1 LSNYGTMV
9 DPLLEELELD
19 YEGLRVTAL
28 GGGHG
33 LARALLAVQEYADV
47 ITAVVSVA
55 DDGGSS
61 GRLAPA
67 LGIPPPGDCRRALL
81 ALSPPGSV
89 WYRLM
94 EHRFDAGDVAGHSLG
109 NLVLAAFAERAG
121 GLEEALNTMG
131 RLLGARG
138 AVVPAAPLPL
148 GLEAVIDGERV
159 EGQVAI
165 ALSRGSI
172 EELWLSPREAEAT
185 RAATDA
191 IASADQIIIGPGSL
205 YTSLIAD
212 LKVPGLAEAVN
223 ASGAGLS
230 YVCNLTTQDGETL
243 GMDALAHVEALV
255 EHTGMRIP
263 DAVVAHQGRLQVP
276 EGLEPVKVDREAL
289 ESLGCRLETADLA
302 DPASDW
308 PQHDPTRLGAVLR
321 RLA

>member
-1 LSNYGTMV
+1 LTNSGTMV
-9 DPLLEELELD
+9 DPLLEELGLD
-19 YEGLRVTAL
+19 YEGLRVVAL

-61 GRLAPA
+61 GRLSPA
-67 LGIPPPGDCRRALL
+67 LGMPPPGDCRRALL
-81 ALSPPGSV
+81 ALSPPGSF

-109 NLVLAAFAERAG
+109 NLVLAALTERSG
-121 GLEEALNTMG
+121 GLEEALATAG
-131 RLLGARG
+131 RFLGARG
-138 AVVPAAPLPL
+138 AVVPAAAVPLS
-148 GLEAVIDGERV
+148 LEATIDGVLV
-159 EGQVAI
+159 EGQVAVAI
-165 ALSRGSI
+165 SRGTI
-172 EELWLSPREAEAT
+172 EELHLRPREAGAT

-191 IASADQIIIGPGSL
+191 IASADQIVIGPGSL

-212 LKVPGLAEAVN
+212 LKVPGLAEAIN
-223 ASGAGLS
+223 ASEGKLS

-243 GMDALAHVEALV
+243 GMDALAHLDALV
-255 EHTGMRIP
+255 EHTGLRMP
-263 DAVVAHQGRLQVP
+263 DAIVAHDGRLEVP
-276 EGLEPVKVDREAL
+276 EGLDPVRVDRAAL
-289 ESLGCRLETADLA
+289 EGLGCRVETADLA
-302 DPASDW
+302 DPAAVW